1 MLQLKNYL
9 QKEENQAE
17 FFQFRILT
25 PKDAEKIITLYQS
38 YNGETEFLLRPTKR
52 EIQETLV
59 SSESCYVGFQ
69 TPQGDLVSVVK
80 LKKIKIINPFF
91 IAPKY
96 DRKKGDFI
104 GISGLLVDQ
113 KYRNRALA
121 TQMIEKSLDALKDTG
136 IAGCYADCDFR
147 NVMSFNVL
155 SAHFDFL
162 GYTDGRNGAEG
173 EKTLYTTFYKSFGIE
188 TGKEYN
194 ELALVFP
201 NRNIAQADE
210 VLQMFMNPLGQ
221 IEKNHVRYGSG
232 YNVIY
237 LFKNKIKTGRIK
249 LSCASQKC
257 AEQTSYPSEGA
268 RQQRIFA

>member
-25 PKDAEKIITLYQS
+25 PKDTEKIIALYQS

-52 EIQETLV
+52 EVQETLADATA
-59 SSESCYVGFQ
+59 CYVGFQ
-69 TPQGDLVSVVK
+69 TPQGDLVSIVK
-80 LKKIKIINPFF
+80 LKKITAINPFF
-91 IAPKY
+91 IAPRY
-96 DRKKGDFI
+96 DRKKGEFI

-113 KYRNRALA
+113 KYRNRGLA
-121 TQMIEKSLDALKDTG
+121 TQTIEKSLDALEDMG
-136 IAGCYADCDFR
+136 IAGCYVDCDFR
-147 NVMSFNVL
+147 NVASFNVL

-173 EKTLYTTFYKSFGIE
+173 EKTLYTTFYRSFGMQ
-188 TGKEYN
+188 TGQEYN
-194 ELALVFP
+194 RLSLVFP
-201 NRNIAQADE
+201 NRNIVQADE
-210 VLQMFMNPLGQ
+210 VLQLFMKQLGQ
-221 IEKNHVRYGSG
+221 IEKNRVPYGSG

-249 LSCASQKC
+249 LSYVSQKC
-257 AEQTSYPSEGA
+257 AEQASYPSEGTC
-268 RQQRIFA
+268 QQRIFA